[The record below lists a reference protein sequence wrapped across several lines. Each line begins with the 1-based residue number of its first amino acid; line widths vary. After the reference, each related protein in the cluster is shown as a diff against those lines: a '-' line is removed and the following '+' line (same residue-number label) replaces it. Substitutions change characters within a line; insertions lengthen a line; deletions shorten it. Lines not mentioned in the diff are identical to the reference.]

1 MLLIII
7 ILIMI
12 ALIVVGTILS
22 FNGYFNE
29 VAESNSSIIAYKIL
43 PIMLIPFF
51 VVAIFSAVYTIDCG
65 NNRTEEFTTEK
76 ITLISLKHTKI
87 DNYCYTYKDKK
98 GNIITGKQDYC
109 VFKKDSVKKC
119 YLEYYKYRIPL
130 EKQKSTEFKLL
141 NIDFFGSLKED
152 AITHLR
158 FVVPEGYNID
168 ER

>member
-29 VAESNSSIIAYKIL
+29 VAESISSIIASKIL
-43 PIMLIPFF
+43 PIMLM
-51 VVAIFSAVYTIDCG
+51 
-65 NNRTEEFTTEK
+65 
-76 ITLISLKHTKI
+76 
-87 DNYCYTYKDKK
+87 
-98 GNIITGKQDYC
+98 
-109 VFKKDSVKKC
+109 
-119 YLEYYKYRIPL
+119 

>member
-29 VAESNSSIIAYKIL
+29 VAESISSIIASKIL

-65 NNRTEEFTTEK
+65 NNRTEEFITGKT
-76 ITLISLKHTKI
+76 TLISLKFT
-87 DNYCYTYKDKK
+87 NNNECCYSYKDNEGNTIIKK
-98 GNIITGKQDYC
+98 ESDY
-109 VFKKDSVKKC
+109 VIREKSIKKP
-119 YLEYYKYRIPL
+119 YIEYYKYRIPL
-130 EKQKSTEFKLL
+130 QQQNSITYKLL
-141 NIDFFGSLKED
+141 HIGSKGED
-152 AITHLR
+152 LIPHER

>member
-29 VAESNSSIIAYKIL
+29 VAESISSIIAYKIL

-87 DNYCYTYKDKK
+87 KK
-98 GNIITGKQDYC
+98 ET
-109 VFKKDSVKKC
+109 
-119 YLEYYKYRIPL
+119 
-130 EKQKSTEFKLL
+130 
-141 NIDFFGSLKED
+141 
-152 AITHLR
+152 
-158 FVVPEGYNID
+158 
-168 ER
+168 